1 MTTPAPATLRPL
13 TTTLASALLVALL
26 STLSACSQDKP
37 PAMDEEEVATRIQP
51 VGRVHLEKV
60 EAASTGPRS
69 GEEVVKSACSACH
82 STGAA
87 GAPTIGNKA
96 EWAPRI
102 AKGLDGLLETA
113 KNGLNAMPAR
123 GASNASDLE
132 LARAIVFMANQSG
145 ANFSEPSE

>member
-1 MTTPAPATLRPL
+1 
-13 TTTLASALLVALL
+13 
-26 STLSACSQDKP
+26 
-37 PAMDEEEVATRIQP
+37 MDDEEVATRIQP
-51 VGRVHLEKV
+51 VGRVHLEKAA
-60 EAASTGPRS
+60 AASTEARS
-69 GEEVVKSACSACH
+69 GEDVVKSACSACH

-132 LARAIVFMANQSG
+132 LARAVVFMANQSG